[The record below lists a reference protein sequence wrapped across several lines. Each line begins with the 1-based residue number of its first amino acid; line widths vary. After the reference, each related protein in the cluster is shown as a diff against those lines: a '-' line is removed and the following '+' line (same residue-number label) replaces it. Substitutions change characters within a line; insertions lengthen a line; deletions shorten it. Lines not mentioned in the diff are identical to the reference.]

1 MINFKCSSSLEVYAA
16 RQLNFM
22 LGIKVKNEIYA
33 SFNNNDESGGIQF
46 TTEKGNKILI
56 NTDFLELCSQFL
68 SLKREKNMPHDSF
81 GRVIFSEKQAKTIS
95 TPLLDIE
102 LKKVGIELTLFLDEN
117 EISFEKINFLDGPT
131 LCLSHDVD
139 SLKSNSILRFFYNIL
154 KSIVKLDLISL
165 LKLIKKRS
173 NYINTH
179 GDLETFIEIE
189 ENYSFKSSYFF
200 LSLPFFLGREGR
212 RYSINSKSVKTKLEL
227 LAKKKFEIGLH
238 MSRKGYVNTKLGNRE
253 IRRLE
258 QAAKKTNITG
268 VRNHYLKGN
277 FPHIWNSYEQL
288 FDYDSSLG
296 SSEYLIYRAGTSK
309 PFNPYDY
316 QTKKELEIVEVPLI
330 VMDGALRGTSDQ
342 IYHKVKNHIDIA
354 YENNSLISILW
365 HTDRILP
372 DDFSDHAEAYQK
384 ILAYLHELKF
394 NSLTIEELVKRYKNH
409 QNQITDNLKFS

>member
-227 LAKKKFEIGLH
+227 LKNQLTLF
-238 MSRKGYVNTKLGNRE
+238 
-253 IRRLE
+253 
-258 QAAKKTNITG
+258 IT
-268 VRNHYLKGN
+268 
-277 FPHIWNSYEQL
+277 
-288 FDYDSSLG
+288 
-296 SSEYLIYRAGTSK
+296 
-309 PFNPYDY
+309 
-316 QTKKELEIVEVPLI
+316 
-330 VMDGALRGTSDQ
+330 
-342 IYHKVKNHIDIA
+342 
-354 YENNSLISILW
+354 
-365 HTDRILP
+365 
-372 DDFSDHAEAYQK
+372 
-384 ILAYLHELKF
+384 
-394 NSLTIEELVKRYKNH
+394 
-409 QNQITDNLKFS
+409 